1 MRYPQK
7 TMSILKLLSF
17 SACILAA
24 GNCAAANLDQ
34 SGIKATVDSA
44 IQPLMQ
50 SYGIPGMAVAVTIDG
65 QNYFYNYGVASKET
79 RQPVTSKTLFEIG
92 SLSKTFTATLASYA
106 QVEGKLSLSD
116 SASQYLPSLRG
127 SSFDNISLLNLGTH
141 TAGGLP
147 LQVPDNIGNTEQLMD
162 YFKHWQPAHAAGT
175 YRKYSNPS
183 IGLLGMIA
191 AKSMDMS
198 FEDAVEKK
206 LFPELGMTHSYINVP
221 AGQMQDYAQ
230 GYTVKDVPARVN
242 PGVLASE
249 AYGVKSGSADLIR
262 FIGAN
267 MQAIKLEAKLQ
278 RAITGTHTG
287 YFGSG
292 EFTQDLIWEQYPYPL
307 ELKQLLAGNATT
319 SLYDELPAA
328 KLSPPLPPQ
337 ADVLINKTGSTN
349 GFSGYVAFV
358 PAKKIGIVILAN
370 KSYPIDQRVT
380 AAYRILTR
388 LDNEAASKN

>member
-1 MRYPQK
+1 
-7 TMSILKLLSF
+7 MSILKVLSF
-17 SACILAA
+17 SACFLVA
-24 GNCAAANLDQ
+24 GSCAGAGLDQ
-34 SGIKATVDSA
+34 SGIKTAVDSA

-50 SYGIPGMAVAVTIDG
+50 SYAIPGMAVAVTIDG
-65 QNYFYNYGVASKET
+65 KNYFFNYGVASKET
-79 RQPVTSKTLFEIG
+79 RQPVTNRTLFEIG

-106 QVEGKLSLSD
+106 QVDGKLSLSD
-116 SASQYLPSLRG
+116 SASKYLPSLGG

-147 LQVPDNIGNTEQLMD
+147 LQVPDDLGNTGQLMD

-198 FEDAVEKK
+198 FDDAIEKK

-221 AGQMQDYAQ
+221 AGQMKDYAQ
-230 GYTVKDVPARVN
+230 GYTTKDVPVRVN

-278 RAITGTHTG
+278 RAITDTHTG
-287 YFGSG
+287 YFVSG

-307 ELKQLLAGNATT
+307 ELKRLLAGNATT
-319 SLYDELPAA
+319 ALYDELPAA
-328 KLSPPLPPQ
+328 RLNPALPPQ

-349 GFSGYVAFV
+349 GFSSYAAFV

-388 LDNEAASKN
+388 LDSEAASKN